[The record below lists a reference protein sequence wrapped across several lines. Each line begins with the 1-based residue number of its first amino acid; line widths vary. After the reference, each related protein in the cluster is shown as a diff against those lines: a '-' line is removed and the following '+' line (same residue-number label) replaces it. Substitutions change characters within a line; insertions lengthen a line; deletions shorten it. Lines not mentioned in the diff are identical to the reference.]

1 LLRGGEGWSAKMAQ
15 NSVEL
20 PNKSV
25 LGWGNRGWLEIV
37 NLMLT
42 VCEHGA
48 LKTHVMYKCNLN
60 SKQLQQYMSFML
72 SRKLISI
79 REDEGDIKRTI
90 YVTTD
95 RGRKLMASY
104 HELAEIFGISDLGID
119 K

>member
-1 LLRGGEGWSAKMAQ
+1 LLRDGGRLDAMAQ
-15 NSVEL
+15 NSLDL

-60 SKQLQQYMSFML
+60 SKQLQQYMSFL
-72 SRKLISI
+72 LIRKLIST
-79 REDEGDIKRTI
+79 REEEAEVKRTI
-90 YVTTD
+90 YTTTD
-95 RGRKLMASY
+95 RGRKLVAAY
-104 HELAEIFGISDLGID
+104 QELADIFGISEYGME

>member
-1 LLRGGEGWSAKMAQ
+1 MESSL
-15 NSVEL
+15 EL

-60 SKQLQQYMSFML
+60 SKQLQQYMDFML
-72 SRKLISI
+72 SRSLISKS
-79 REDEGDIKRTI
+79 EEEGDVKRAI
-90 YVTTD
+90 YTTTG
-95 RGRKLMASY
+95 RGKKLMTAY
-104 HELAEIFGISDLGID
+104 RELADIFGIRDHQLD

>member
-1 LLRGGEGWSAKMAQ
+1 MESSL
-15 NSVEL
+15 EL

-60 SKQLQQYMSFML
+60 SKQLQQYMDFML
-72 SRKLISI
+72 SRSLISKS
-79 REDEGDIKRTI
+79 EEEGDVKRAI
-90 YVTTD
+90 YTTTS
-95 RGRKLMASY
+95 RGKKLMTAY
-104 HELAEIFGISDLGID
+104 RELADIFGIRDHQLD